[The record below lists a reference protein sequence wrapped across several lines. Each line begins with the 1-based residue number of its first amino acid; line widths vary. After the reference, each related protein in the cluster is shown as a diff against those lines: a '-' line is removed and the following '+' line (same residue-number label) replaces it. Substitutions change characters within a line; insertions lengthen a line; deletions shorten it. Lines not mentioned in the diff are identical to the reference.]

1 MMAIVK
7 AGQDGA
13 GSLKAIVESL
23 NTAGVPTR
31 SGKLWS
37 INLVAHEL
45 DRLNITA
52 KDLRTRATMMY
63 GDDPLVDSEE
73 AFWRVVEEQRRIAE
87 RNGHWYPAVKRAP
100 KRHDPVRHYKFG
112 IGHFEREKGGK
123 LICRFRPATGPA
135 PLTAVDA
142 VDVEVF
148 KWAITRERRDEIF
161 ALINERILASSALVL
176 SSSITQEQWLARQR
190 AMRWK

>member
-1 MMAIVK
+1 MLPRTSSIW
-7 AGQDGA
+7 QRD
-13 GSLKAIVESL
+13 SHP
-23 NTAGVPTR
+23 TA
-31 SGKLWS
+31 SGKPGA
-37 INLVAHEL
+37 VH
-45 DRLNITA
+45 
-52 KDLRTRATMMY
+52 
-63 GDDPLVDSEE
+63 
-73 AFWRVVEEQRRIAE
+73 VVEEQRRIAE